1 MKSVLLSLHYIC
13 EMSTIVELHDFFFNL
28 EMTTID
34 PSILLINKFHLS
46 TDFIVTIRVAVLIAL
61 IT

>member
-1 MKSVLLSLHYIC
+1 MKSVLLSLHYIF

-34 PSILLINKFHLS
+34 SSILLINKFNLS
-46 TDFIVTIRVAVLIAL
+46 TDFIVIITVAVLMAL